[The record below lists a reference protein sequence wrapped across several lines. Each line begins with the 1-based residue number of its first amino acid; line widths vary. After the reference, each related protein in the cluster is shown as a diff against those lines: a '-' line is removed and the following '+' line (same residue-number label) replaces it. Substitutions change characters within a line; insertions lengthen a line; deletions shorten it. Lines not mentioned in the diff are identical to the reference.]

1 VRAKEAAMSDE
12 LSHDKLP
19 RPNNKAV
26 PFAKVD
32 TWDEASDYVLSAYHA
47 CVDKI
52 GKTEGPEERLWTSAA
67 QAYIGA
73 YMGMMGLKVLPGDQG
88 LAKFKEQ
95 VADANHKADQ
105 AAAAAK
111 NA

>member
-1 VRAKEAAMSDE
+1 MADDT
-12 LSHDKLP
+12 LTHDKLP
-19 RPNNKAV
+19 RPKGKAV
-26 PFAKVD
+26 PFPKVD
-32 TWDEASDYVLSAYHA
+32 SWDEASDYVLSAYHA

-52 GKTEGPEERLWTSAA
+52 GKTKDAEQRLWTSAA

-73 YMGMMGLKVLPGDQG
+73 YGGLAGLRTLGDQG

-111 NA
+111 TS

>member
-1 VRAKEAAMSDE
+1 MADE
-12 LSHDKLP
+12 LTHEKLP
-19 RPNNKAV
+19 RPTGKPV
-26 PFAKVD
+26 PFPKVD
-32 TWDEASDYVLSAYHA
+32 TWDEASDYVLAAYHA

-52 GKTEGPEERLWTSAA
+52 GKTEGPEERLWASAA

-73 YMGMMGLKVLPGDQG
+73 YMGMIGLKALPGNAG

-111 NA
+111 TS

>member
-1 VRAKEAAMSDE
+1 MADE
-12 LSHDKLP
+12 LTHDKLP
-19 RPNNKAV
+19 RPSGKPV
-26 PFAKVD
+26 PFPKVD
-32 TWDEASDYVLSAYHA
+32 TWDEASDYVLGAYHA

-52 GKTEGPEERLWTSAA
+52 DKTDGAEQRLWTSAA
-67 QAYIGA
+67 QSYIGA
-73 YMGMMGLKVLPGDQG
+73 YMGMVGLKALPNNQG

>member
-1 VRAKEAAMSDE
+1 MSDDK
-12 LSHDKLP
+12 LTHDKLP
-19 RPNNKAV
+19 RPKNKPV

-32 TWDEASDYVLSAYHA
+32 TWDEASDYVLGAFHA

-52 GKTEGPEERLWTSAA
+52 DKTSGPEERLWASAA

-73 YMGMMGLKVLPGDQG
+73 YMGMVGLKALPGDQG
-88 LAKFKEQ
+88 LAKFREQ
-95 VADANHKADQ
+95 VAEANHKADQ

>member
-1 VRAKEAAMSDE
+1 MADDK
-12 LSHDKLP
+12 LTHDKLP
-19 RPNNKAV
+19 RANKKAV
-26 PFAKVD
+26 PFNKVD
-32 TWDEASDYVLSAYHA
+32 NWDEASDYVLSAYHA

-52 GKTEGPEERLWTSAA
+52 DKTSDAEQRLWTSAA

-73 YMGMMGLKVLPGDQG
+73 YMGMAGLKTIGDQG
-88 LAKFKEQ
+88 LGKFKEQ

-105 AAAAAK
+105 AAAANK